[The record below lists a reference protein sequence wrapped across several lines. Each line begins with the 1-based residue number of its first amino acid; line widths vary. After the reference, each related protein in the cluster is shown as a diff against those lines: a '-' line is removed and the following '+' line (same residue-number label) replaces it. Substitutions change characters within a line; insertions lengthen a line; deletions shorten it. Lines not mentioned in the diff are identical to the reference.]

1 MYLLYVR
8 WGWTYSDVHL
18 YIILYNHDQTVPIRE
33 VTMMSSICDI
43 MNHKPS
49 FKKLCPNIH
58 KIMLYYNTIPLSS
71 ATAERTFSSMRR
83 VKTWLRSRMCAD
95 TLTNYLFVTIHK
107 ERFDLVDT
115 EEIAREFVLQSS
127 QRMNYFGQFK
137 LNWLAHYWLLLLLLL
152 LTLRSLVTMY
162 FVNWTCW
169 MNSIEYCMI
178 CIS

>member
-1 MYLLYVR
+1 MVKIEKVLISAVNGEELDEDWDHGDVFKQFDKPTLRAELQSLPTYLK
-8 WGWTYSDVHL
+8 
-18 YIILYNHDQTVPIRE
+18 LYNHDQTVPIRE

-95 TLTNYLFVTIHK
+95 TLTNYLFATIHK

-115 EEIAREFVLQSS
+115 EDIAREFVLQSS

-137 LNWLAHYWLLLLLLL
+137 LN
-152 LTLRSLVTMY
+152 
-162 FVNWTCW
+162 
-169 MNSIEYCMI
+169 
-178 CIS
+178 